1 MNTQHN
7 EMMQALDVFTAER
20 DRLREVNAEL
30 LAALASATAATDC
43 KSSRKRQ
50 DDHRTCRPSC
60 AGRRRHERAARA

>member
-30 LAALASATAATDC
+30 LAALQWAVKCVETGAWKNEDGETPDIEPTRVAIA
-43 KSSRKRQ
+43 K
-50 DDHRTCRPSC
+50 
-60 AGRRRHERAARA
+60 ARAE

>member
-30 LAALASATAATDC
+30 LAALEAAVDC
-43 KSSRKRQ
+43 GPFCDLPDEVQ
-50 DDHRTCRPSC
+50 DQVK
-60 AGRRRHERAARA
+60 AAILKARGE